1 MSQHRKSV
9 HIEITEIR
17 EAAEADGFA
26 AGINASLQWLID
38 HNRTDLAL
46 MMRADFAEE
55 PAEAVAAAE

>member
-1 MSQHRKSV
+1 MRHARSV
-9 HIEITEIR
+9 HREQQELI

-55 PAEAVAAAE
+55 PAEAVAAE